1 MKPSQIFSFS
11 HPGKRKAQ
19 EDTYY
24 ISSDCKFMA
33 ICDGVGGSLDG
44 ALASREIIGYISGL
58 YESQYVNKGSISIR
72 EMIKEA
78 SNLLNQSGIT
88 LGVNISTTLALV
100 YFGKENIILSH
111 IGDTRIFYIKK
122 FSNEYWVS
130 KDHSFVQELYDAGI
144 LQTEFDM
151 KVHPM
156 KSRITKALTSY
167 SQLENDDVELKS
179 ISKLDKGDLIVL
191 CSDGVLETF
200 TNDSFVNFFRNE
212 KHELQIL
219 AKALE
224 SHCKEYS
231 KDNNTCI
238 IAEV

>member
-11 HPGKRKAQ
+11 HPGKRKSQ
-19 EDTYY
+19 EDSFY
-24 ISSDCKFMA
+24 ISYDSRFMA

-44 ALASREIIGYISGL
+44 GLASREIIGYLSNL
-58 YESQYVNKGSISIR
+58 YESQSINKNSISIR
-72 EMIKEA
+72 QMIKEA
-78 SNLLNQSGIT
+78 SHLLNHSVIT
-88 LGVNISTTLALV
+88 SGVNISTTLALV
-100 YFGKENIILSH
+100 YFGDENIILSH
-111 IGDTRIFYIKK
+111 IGDSRIFHIKK
-122 FSNEYWVS
+122 FSDEYWVS

-167 SQLENDDVELKS
+167 SHLENDDIELKS
-179 ISKLDKGDLIVL
+179 ISKLDKGDLIIL

-200 TNDSFVNFFRNE
+200 TNDSFVDHFRNE

-224 SHCKEYS
+224 SYCKQYS
-231 KDNNTCI
+231 RDNNTCI